1 MASLTYYGHSAFGI
15 DTGSHKVLIDP
26 FISGNPQ
33 ATLSADQINC
43 DAILLTHGH
52 GDHLGDTVAI
62 ARRCGALVVT
72 TYELAGFMDSQ
83 DVKNHPMHIGG
94 FHRFDF
100 GAVKLTPAFHG
111 GAVEGAD
118 IACAPC
124 GFLFFFNDT
133 CLFHP
138 GDTSLTVEF
147 ELIGRMNRIDIA
159 LLPIGDNFTMGP
171 EDAFEAVRM
180 LKPKKVVPM
189 HYNTWELI
197 AQDPQSFKSRVE
209 SETDAKVQVVEPGA
223 TVEI

>member
-33 ATLSADQINC
+33 ARVSAEEINC

-62 ARRCGALVVT
+62 ARRCGALVVA

-94 FHRFDF
+94 FRQFDF

-118 IACAPC
+118 ISCTPC
-124 GFLFFFNDT
+124 GFLFFFNNT
-133 CLFHP
+133 CVFHP
-138 GDTSLTVEF
+138 GDTSLTIEF

-171 EDAFEAVRM
+171 EDAIEAVRM

-197 AQDPQSFKSRVE
+197 AQDPQSFKSKVE
-209 SETDAKVQVVEPGA
+209 SETEAKVQVVEPGA

>member
-33 ATLSADQINC
+33 ATLSAEEINC

-94 FHRFDF
+94 FRQFDF

-124 GFLFFFNDT
+124 GFLFFFNNT

-147 ELIGRMNRIDIA
+147 ELIGRMNQIDIA

-209 SETDAKVQVVEPGA
+209 SETDAKVLVVEPGA

>member
-33 ATLSADQINC
+33 ATLSAEEINC

-124 GFLFFFNDT
+124 GFLFFFNNT

>member
-33 ATLSADQINC
+33 ATLSAEEINC

-52 GDHLGDTVAI
+52 GDHLGDTVSI

-83 DVKNHPMHIGG
+83 DVKSHPMHIGG

-111 GAVEGAD
+111 GGVEGAD
-118 IACAPC
+118 IACTPC
-124 GFLFFFNDT
+124 GFLFFFNNT